1 MTPSNLRI
9 VLVGTSHPGNIGSVA
24 RAMKTMGLNRLEL
37 VDPECDFPHEQA
49 TANASRADDVLEAA
63 GRHASLD
70 SALAGCGLVMGLS
83 ARPRRITSA
92 EVLDVRE
99 AGRRVVTEA
108 AERPVAMLFG
118 RERSGLTNAEL
129 DRCQALV
136 HIPANPDYSSLNLA
150 AAVQVVCH
158 EVNMALGAQVV
169 TPDRLP
175 ASAQDME
182 YFYEH
187 LARVADKVDFLRK
200 HNPEILMRRL
210 RQLFYRAA
218 PDDHEL
224 QMLRGLLANVEKRLP
239 ELPQAGERQARGGGD

>member
-1 MTPSNLRI
+1 MNPENLRI

-24 RAMKTMGLNRLEL
+24 RAMKTMGLFRLEL
-37 VDPECDFPHEQA
+37 VAPECAFPDEQA

-63 GRHASLD
+63 GRHDNLD
-70 SALAGCGLVMGLS
+70 AALAGCGLVMGLS
-83 ARPRRITSA
+83 ARPRRITTA

-99 AGRRVVTEA
+99 AGRRVVAEA
-108 AERPVAMLFG
+108 ESRPVALLFG

-136 HIPANPDYSSLNLA
+136 HIPANPEYGSLNLA

-158 EVNMALGAQVV
+158 EVNMARGAGVV
-169 TPDRLP
+169 APTRRS

-182 YFYEH
+182 YFFEH
-187 LARVADKVDFLRK
+187 LARVADRVGFLRK

-224 QMLRGLLANVEKRLP
+224 QMLRGLLANVEPHLP
-239 ELPQAGERQARGGGD
+239 ELPDAAQRAGTKDE

>member
-1 MTPSNLRI
+1 MKPENLRI

-24 RAMKTMGLNRLEL
+24 RAMKTMGLYRLEL
-37 VDPECDFPHEQA
+37 VAPECAFPHEQA
-49 TANASRADDVLEAA
+49 TANASRADDVLAAA
-63 GRHASLD
+63 GRHQDLD
-70 SALAGCGLVMGLS
+70 AALAGCGLVMGLS
-83 ARPRRITSA
+83 ARPRRITAA

-99 AGRRVVTEA
+99 AGQRVVMEA
-108 AERPVAMLFG
+108 AQRPVALLFG

-150 AAVQVVCH
+150 AAVQVFCH
-158 EVNMALGAQVV
+158 EVNMARGAGVQA
-169 TPDRLP
+169 PDRLP

-182 YFYEH
+182 YFYQH
-187 LARVADKVDFLRK
+187 LARVADKVGFLRK

-224 QMLRGLLANVEKRLP
+224 QMLRGLLANVEKYLP
-239 ELPQAGERQARGGGD
+239 ELPEAGRKRERGDE